1 MGTAISDQGQ
11 IRCQVRIDA
20 NNVDC
25 AVPRALCRGARKLSQ
40 DCACEEQEKQEAERH
55 DDIRWVHENGL

>member
-11 IRCQVRIDA
+11 ASYEVGITA

-25 AVPRALCRGARKLSQ
+25 AVARALCRGAWKPSQ
-40 DCACEEQEKQEAERH
+40 DCACEEREKQEAERH
-55 DDIRWVHENGL
+55 DDIRRVHENGL